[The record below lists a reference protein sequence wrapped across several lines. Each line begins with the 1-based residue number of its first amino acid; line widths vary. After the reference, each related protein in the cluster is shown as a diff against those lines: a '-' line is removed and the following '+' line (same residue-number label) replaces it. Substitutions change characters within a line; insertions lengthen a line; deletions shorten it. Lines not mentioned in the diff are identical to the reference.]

1 MTRSFD
7 QNSAAMNRILVAGG
21 HERITGGLEI
31 FISRARACLGLES
44 HVFSDTPGSGSA
56 MTHYVKALLRFAARL
71 RSHDVVWLH
80 YGSAFDLAFL
90 VIAKCFGKKVAVT
103 IHMGA
108 SWRTVR
114 NSVFRTICN
123 RLLCLADVVFVLYK
137 TQPEQLGFPARLIR
151 RCKVLPTFLPQ
162 ALVDRP
168 TAQHAVGNPLRLV
181 HVARLSG
188 EKGSFA
194 FLDVCESLRRHDIR
208 FEATIVGRADEET
221 HRMLEAKITQS
232 RLAVTLLG
240 ELPQTELMDLLK
252 RQDVL
257 VNLSLQDAYPL
268 TVIEALFSG
277 VAPVCCALPGTEEL
291 AADASVISLVNG
303 QDGDA
308 AANRILSIDWPAMKD
323 GADALRS
330 KLNWA
335 AVSRRYGEAFSQLAE
350 RPATLSSPEHFERA
364 AS

>member
-1 MTRSFD
+1 MTETLDR
-7 QNSAAMNRILVAGG
+7 NAASTNRILIAGG

-44 HVFSDTPGSGSA
+44 HVFTDTPGQGGVA
-56 MTHYVKALLRFAARL
+56 HYAKALLRFVAAL
-71 RSHDVVWLH
+71 RSHDIVWLH

-90 VIAKCFGKKVAVT
+90 IIAKCFGKKVAVT

-114 NSVFRTICN
+114 NPVFRTICN
-123 RLLCLADVVFVLYK
+123 RVLCLADAVFVLYK
-137 TQPEQLGFPARLIR
+137 TQPEQLGFPARLVR

-162 ALVDRP
+162 ALVNRP
-168 TAQHAVGNPLRLV
+168 TTQHWVGNPLRLV
-181 HVARLSG
+181 HVARLSA

-194 FLDVCESLRRHDIR
+194 FLDVCENLRRRDIR
-208 FEATIVGRADEET
+208 FEAAIVGRADDKT
-221 HRMLEAKITQS
+221 RQQLEAEIARS
-232 RLAVTLLG
+232 GLAVRMLG
-240 ELPQTELMDLLK
+240 ELPQSELMDFLR

-268 TVIEALFSG
+268 TVIEALLSG
-277 VAPVCCALPGTEEL
+277 IAPVCCALPGTEEL
-291 AADASVISLVNG
+291 AVDASVISLVNG

-308 AANRILSIDWPAMKD
+308 AADRIIEIDWAAMKS

-330 KLNWA
+330 KFNWT
-335 AVSRRYGEAFSQLAE
+335 AVSRRYREAFSQLAE
-350 RPATLSSPEHFERA
+350 KPAVLSSSEHFEPVG
-364 AS
+364 S

>member
-1 MTRSFD
+1 MTGSFD
-7 QNSAAMNRILVAGG
+7 RDVLSTNRILIAGG

-31 FISRARACLGLES
+31 FISRARACLGLEF
-44 HVFSDTPGSGSA
+44 HVFTDTPGQGGVA
-56 MTHYVKALLRFAARL
+56 PFLNAVLRFVAAL
-71 RSHDVVWLH
+71 RSHDIVWLH

-108 SWRTVR
+108 SWRSVR
-114 NSVFRTICN
+114 NTVFRTICN
-123 RLLCLADVVFVLYK
+123 RVLCLADVVFVLYK

-162 ALVDRP
+162 ALVDCR
-168 TAQHAVGNPLRLV
+168 TEQLTLGNPLRLV
-181 HVARLSG
+181 HAARLSA

-194 FLDVCESLRRHDIR
+194 FLGVCENLRRAGLR
-208 FEATIVGRADEET
+208 FEAVIVGRTDDETRQE
-221 HRMLEAKITQS
+221 LEAKIAQS
-232 RLAVTLLG
+232 GLAVRMLG
-240 ELPQTELMDLLK
+240 ELPQPEMMALLK

-268 TVIEALFSG
+268 TVIEALLSG

-291 AADASVISLVNG
+291 AADAPVISLVDG
-303 QDGDA
+303 QDCEA
-308 AANRILSIDWPAMKD
+308 AADRIMEI
-323 GADALRS
+323 
-330 KLNWA
+330 NWA
-335 AVSRRYGEAFSQLAE
+335 AMRGGAEALRRKFNWTAVSRQYREAFSELAE
-350 RPATLSSPEHFERA
+350 SPAALSSSEHFEQA